1 MNRVVVVVFDK
12 ESKAYEGKE
21 ALWQLDNEGSVAVYA
36 CAVVAKNSDGTAAVK
51 QESGSGPVGTLVG
64 TSLASF
70 LGLIGGPIGL
80 AVGAAAGVTAGVAY
94 DFHNARIGDDFID
107 DVRKALTPGK
117 VALVAEVE
125 EDWTA
130 PLDTRM
136 EKLGGTVYRRAM
148 SSVRDT
154 ANDEDTAALKADIAQ
169 LKLEQ
174 AQAHAE
180 RKAKLQDRLH
190 QLDSRLQAR
199 LQQAKERRQVAERAV
214 EAKVAFLR
222 TKAAAAKAKTS

>member
-36 CAVVAKNSDGTAAVK
+36 CAVVAKNSDGTASVK
-51 QESGSGPVGTLVG
+51 QENGSGPVGTLVG

-70 LGLIGGPIGL
+70 LGLVGGPIGL

-94 DFHNARIGDDFID
+94 DLHNARIGDDFID
-107 DVRKALTPGK
+107 DVRKALTPWK
-117 VALVAEVE
+117 VAVVAEVE

-136 EKLGGTVYRRAM
+136 ERLGGTVYRRAM
-148 SSVRDT
+148 SAVRDT
-154 ANDEDTAALKADIAQ
+154 ANDEDTAAIKADIAQ

-180 RKAKLQDRLH
+180 RKAKLQDRLN
-190 QLDSRLQAR
+190 QLDSKLQAR
-199 LQQAKERRQVAERAV
+199 LQQAKERRQVAESAV